1 MPLRFADFRKSEVV
15 WLLRACVLGLALI
28 YSALWLSGCASM
40 TEARVE
46 QRITA
51 ELPRVVGPAARYQV
65 NVQGARDNG
74 EIADIR
80 RLHVIGT
87 RVEREKSP
95 VLDRIEVTMS
105 DIVFDRKEKRL
116 LSLGTA
122 DANVRVLPSDLA
134 AFLDARPGLD
144 NVIVTLYPPY
154 EITIETQF
162 AIAGFALPRVTSAK
176 IRGRLVVND
185 GKLAMEVVD
194 LRVAGFPVG
203 TIPTIIVERLINP
216 LVDLS
221 APPAAARVTS
231 VQVMSDSVLL
241 TASNALPPS
250 QSRTAS
256 GDALASR

>member
-1 MPLRFADFRKSEVV
+1 MPAATSRPFELM
-15 WLLRACVLGLALI
+15 RAGVLGTVLT
-28 YSALWLSGCASM
+28 YSTLWLSGCASVM
-40 TEARVE
+40 ATRVE

-51 ELPRVVGPAARYQV
+51 ELPRVVGPAARYEV

-87 RVEREKSP
+87 RVAREKSP

-105 DIVFDRKEKRL
+105 DIVFDRNEKRL

-122 DANVRVLPSDLA
+122 DANVRVLPSDIA
-134 AFLDARPGLD
+134 AYLDARPGLD
-144 NVIVTLYPPY
+144 NVVVTLYSPY
-154 EITIETQF
+154 EVTIETQF

-185 GKLAMEVVD
+185 GKLTMEVVD

-241 TASNALPPS
+241 TASGTLAGDPAV
-250 QSRTAS
+250 TAQKTL
-256 GDALASR
+256 GLRP

>member
-1 MPLRFADFRKSEVV
+1 MM
-15 WLLRACVLGLALI
+15 RAAMLGIALI
-28 YSALWLSGCASM
+28 HGTLWLSGCASM
-40 TEARVE
+40 IDARVE

-51 ELPRVVGPAARYQV
+51 ELPRVVGPAARYEV

-87 RVEREKSP
+87 RVQREKSP

-105 DIVFDRKEKRL
+105 DLVFDRKDKRV

-122 DANVRVLPSDLA
+122 DANVRMLPSDIA
-134 AFLDARPGLD
+134 AFLDARPSFD
-144 NVIVTLYPPY
+144 NVIVALFPPY

-162 AIAGFALPRVTSAK
+162 AIAGFALPRVTNAK

-203 TIPTIIVERLINP
+203 AIPTIIVEKLINP

-221 APPAAARVTS
+221 APPASARVTT
-231 VQVMSDSVLL
+231 VQVMQDSVVL
-241 TASNALPPS
+241 TASS
-250 QSRTAS
+250 
-256 GDALASR
+256 ALAYP